1 VHPMGKSTLIRIV
14 EANDEDASSGKRCR
28 ECQTEIE
35 DGELVFGKL
44 QYQYLSDLAA
54 GRPARGGWRRFSCVE
69 DRMIDEVIK
78 NDGEVFGLEA
88 VSGFET
94 LSEHSKSQVR
104 ARFDQVA
111 SMQDEIKAD
120 RKAERD
126 LLRQEEE
133 ETRQKQIAKREQ
145 MRKAARAAK
154 KAEKT
159 AAARQQQRGDWKEMR
174 TAFKEQEQA
183 AQAKRTTAEPAEE
196 EEAAAAAAAAAESEV
211 PEAEA
216 PEAEAP
222 KGAAEAASPRKRR
235 RKEKDPHAPR
245 RPLSAYM
252 LYANDAKVVEE
263 LKAKHPGVDH
273 RTLTSRKGAEWKTL
287 GEVGQKPWVER
298 AAAAMAAYT
307 TELAA
312 YKLTDNYKNWQ
323 SAQAAQTKPAPK
335 KSRGASAL
343 TKSKAEKVR
352 CCHVA
357 QGSGR

>member
-1 VHPMGKSTLIRIV
+1 MGKSTLIRIV

-78 NDGEVFGLEA
+78 NDGEVFNLEA

-111 SMQDEIKAD
+111 SMQDEIKAE

-133 ETRQKQIAKREQ
+133 ETRQKQVAKREQ

-183 AQAKRTTAEPAEE
+183 ARAKRTTAEPAEE
-196 EEAAAAAAAAAESEV
+196 KEAAAAAAESEV
-211 PEAEA
+211 PEAEVS
-216 PEAEAP
+216 E
-222 KGAAEAASPRKRR
+222 GAAEGASPRKRR

-287 GEVGQKPWVER
+287 GELGQKPWVER

-323 SAQAAQTKPAPK
+323 SAQAAQTKPPPK
-335 KSRGASAL
+335 KPRGASAL
-343 TKSKAEKVR
+343 TKKTKAAAKVR
-352 CCHVA
+352 CCHA
-357 QGSGR
+357 PGSGRWPLR